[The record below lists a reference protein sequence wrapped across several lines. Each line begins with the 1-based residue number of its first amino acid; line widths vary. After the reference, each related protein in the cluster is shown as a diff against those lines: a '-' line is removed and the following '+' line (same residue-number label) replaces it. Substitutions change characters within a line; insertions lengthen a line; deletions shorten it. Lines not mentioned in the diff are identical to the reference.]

1 MDLKRRTILIVPP
14 ASWRIRAFRIRVSF
28 CIAIGILVLA
38 GFACYFIPAEIFN
51 ESAFK
56 QNQRKNL
63 SNQNITLLQKI
74 RGIRTS
80 LSDLRRG
87 IDSLE
92 ARKRQIEILTRS
104 EDSSA
109 PSAAKKKKPTTIP
122 LDSLLAQV
130 DRLDSYIS
138 RAAQRVKETPSSMTE
153 IPLVKPLPGN
163 PLIAIGFGKRVDP
176 FTGEIK
182 WHNGI
187 DFIAP
192 RQTPVFA
199 SAAGIVVQVEK
210 SPLWGLRV
218 RIEHQHGFTTVYA
231 HLGMVT
237 VNQGR
242 TVNKGDIIGMVGAS
256 GMSSGPHLHY
266 EVICRGRIIDPQ
278 KCFFPEAGDIAEL
291 AAVP

>member
-1 MDLKRRTILIVPP
+1 MELKRRTILIVPP
-14 ASWRIRAFRIRVSF
+14 GGWRIRAFRIRVSF
-28 CIAIGILVLA
+28 LIAIGILVLA

-51 ESAFK
+51 ESVFE

-92 ARKRQIEILTRS
+92 ARKKQIQILTRS
-104 EDSSA
+104 EDPSA
-109 PSAAKKKKPTTIP
+109 PLAAKKKKSTALP

-130 DRLDSYIS
+130 DRLDAHIS
-138 RAAQRVKETPSSMTE
+138 RAAQRVRENPASMME
-153 IPLVKPLPGN
+153 VPLVKPLPGD
-163 PLIAIGFGKRVDP
+163 PFIAIGFGKRVDP

-182 WHNGI
+182 WHNGV
-187 DFIAP
+187 DFIAL

-199 SAAGIVVQVEK
+199 SAAGTVVQVEN
-210 SPLWGLRV
+210 SPLWGIRV
-218 RIEHQHGFTTVYA
+218 RIGHQHGFTTVYA
-231 HLGMVT
+231 HLGMAT

-242 TVNKGDIIGMVGAS
+242 TVNKGDVIGMVGAS

-266 EVICRGRIIDPQ
+266 EVIYRGRIIDPQ
-278 KCFFPEAGDIAEL
+278 KCFFPEAGDTVEL
-291 AAVP
+291 AAAR